1 MNKAIS
7 LPIIKVNKLNQWL
20 DSKVNDKDI
29 WSKHEVDEY
38 TIKPYKSHYN
48 KNAYYTENDS
58 DVSASDK
65 VFHQLIDD
73 MGDDLTEDM
82 KLHKL
87 SMYDDH
93 IMLNPNTNRYHSN
106 LLFRQLIDFSHDN
119 NHEYAIYNTKYNE
132 HIDVNLMDVSLKESF
147 YKFCKDNS

>member
-1 MNKAIS
+1 MSKAIS

-29 WSKHEVDEY
+29 WSKHEVDEH
-38 TIKPYKSHYN
+38 TIKPYTSHYD
-48 KNAYYTENDS
+48 KSTYYTENDS
-58 DVSASDK
+58 DINASDK

-82 KLHKL
+82 ELYKL

-93 IMLNPNTNRYHSN
+93 IMLSPNTNRFHSN
-106 LLFRQLIDFSHDN
+106 LLFRQLVDFSHDN
-119 NHEYAIYNTKYNE
+119 NHEYAIYNTNHNE
-132 HIDVNLMDVSLKESF
+132 HIDVNLMDVSLKKSF
-147 YKFCKDNS
+147 YKFCKDN